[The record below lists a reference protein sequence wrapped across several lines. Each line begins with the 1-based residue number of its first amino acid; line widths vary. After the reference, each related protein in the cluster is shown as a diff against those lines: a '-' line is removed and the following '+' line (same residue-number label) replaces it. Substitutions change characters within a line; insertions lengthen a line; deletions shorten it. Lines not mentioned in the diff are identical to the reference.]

1 MRALALLLL
10 TAPLLAQDLDP
21 GVQAAAEAALA
32 APGADANGLYDLA
45 ILEQGDH
52 EPLVL
57 WLQVRADGGDA
68 AAALLA
74 AQLDWRA
81 GDLSAARSTLKPLLD
96 EDPSL
101 QVRLLHARLLDA
113 IDWTDEAIEAYE
125 GLLADADP
133 DLARWLRLRLA
144 LMTMGRGE
152 EHEDALAELA
162 GSEEQPRD
170 FRNRAAITLA
180 LLGRPADAID
190 LFVPTEEP
198 GTALFRD
205 LVRLAEWALRAEDA
219 ERAQGFAWRAAEAA
233 TLTRDRAYALSVLVE
248 AHRLDESLDALLERF
263 AEAPEL
269 SEAHR
274 GRWMEL
280 LRDQDRTAEAIELF
294 TRGRD
299 GAFDRA
305 ERRELLEM
313 FRDAGQEERM
323 VAEYEALL
331 EREPRAVLWREGLAR
346 YQLEGGDREAAL
358 ATWRPFVEAP
368 VDVESLTGAEALMG
382 LGLDELA
389 VEQAEAAIAAGE
401 HAFPAL
407 LFLYGLHSDRGR
419 LPDAEAA
426 LARLDELAPP
436 GHGVRMD
443 LAEAYERLGLQE
455 RALDV
460 FLGLRAARPD
470 EEQGEDMAMR
480 LAWLYSEVGREEE
493 AMDAWLD
500 LWVRVQSVPR
510 RRYVEDRLMTVASRL
525 GRLADVAIELERKL
539 VDGTANERES
549 GLLVRLYTKVGD
561 SVSATEV
568 IEEFMKQSGG
578 NLKDVLEEKARVYVA
593 CTDYARYEETVRE
606 LMRIDAENEGEYLR
620 QLAMS
625 MLERGKPDE
634 ARVVLAR
641 LKELE
646 TDSAGDEFEAGVLAI
661 AGMREEA
668 IRAYRAGIAR
678 HPDRIDSLLLLANV
692 MKDVGRSSDA
702 VGMFQHM
709 MEVAERDDLFTIAVD
724 GLLNMEA
731 SAETLRWARRVVLER
746 LAGREGKMYLF
757 QLYSDLSEELDD
769 REAQLAALE
778 CALPI
783 AASRRP
789 ALLRELMD
797 LAALGGDED
806 DQRQLSY
813 GRRLIGLAEVV
824 PPQVYLDLGESFLRA
839 GEVRN
844 AAKTFRL
851 ASDQPD
857 YARLQRQAAGLFDQ
871 QGYPLEALREYER
884 VLVSQ
889 TTDVGLM
896 AKVAELCEQADA
908 DGRASE
914 LYVRAMELL
923 HQRRPLRTG
932 KAEEDDDDPFSWW
945 RARNVDDYDQ
955 HHARVRK
962 GLLATTSDLA
972 GRDLVASERRAALAD
987 LAELESGVGEGPA
1000 LEALANHPRLLRR
1013 AQHHRRL
1020 AFAFGDA
1027 PAADALDL
1035 RLLHA
1040 FPEDEEL
1047 LADLVQARVDW
1058 GLVGAARRL
1067 IDDSGRPERVTRKL
1081 RFLVGEGS
1089 AEDAA
1094 GRLPLGEVTRLL
1106 LPRLAAGDVEGAEAL
1121 LRRADLGSVEEEE
1134 RPGMQA
1140 LFSGAQVLGD
1150 PGLCLTLGRQW
1161 VRVEVE
1167 AGTSQ
1172 YQVEPILERVGAAL
1186 PPAERL
1192 ALYQY
1197 FVSLI
1202 LEEPDKATLFV
1213 PMLPKLQSTFEEPLL
1228 SQEQIAELL
1237 DGYGERGYGWGL
1249 GPVLVLLP
1257 PEERAGA
1264 LRSVWS
1270 KIQATQR
1277 AVFLIRLVTDVNE
1290 PLGEELAG
1298 FVGDAFEEAL
1308 TEADDFFLYSVRQL
1322 CEEEQDLALVAR
1334 MQAALVNKKPR
1345 DWNVRALAWILKWR
1359 AGEVDAAVQEAAT
1372 LYVDSLDA
1380 PESEYDARNVRNRI
1394 HRELLP
1400 DHLDALLAAFDA
1412 ATEERTL
1419 NLELAKQRLAL
1430 VQAARDDARTLA
1442 AYRAA
1447 VDALPE
1453 EVELLEQLRS
1463 WYQRQSRPVEA
1474 LRTLERIAEL
1484 EPDKRKW
1491 QRALMQA
1498 WSRLHNPLEALAALE
1513 RHDSLPEE
1521 DEERGGGVPGM
1532 PPNFK
1537 LRPGSTII
1545 VNGVRYTGGKAQ
1557 QKPDSRRQKPATIQ
1571 RVHEAADEEGDAEG
1585 ARVTLRRMWREFER
1599 GEATNPYPRFYG
1611 WGYGR
1616 WADLSWPAEP
1626 EPDEE
1631 EAEEEERPVFRGGLD
1646 GFRDEDVVA
1655 EPRER
1660 TSAWEVLA
1668 GRDWGAEEMRRFAR
1682 TFEPREV
1689 DGYQPLFE
1697 GLLRSRLEREE
1708 PRAVMD
1714 ELLAA
1719 VSGETGGR
1727 VEQVLLLSL
1736 LDLHPDL
1743 ADERVRAVL
1752 DSLVGA
1758 ANPVDGQ
1765 QVRRLARMHRREG
1778 RLEEAVRL
1786 YRWCATQ
1793 TSSVMRFSFDGPTP
1807 LDARE
1812 LVREAKEQLE
1822 GDAREQVVDAIL
1834 AYSDPGTSPWQ
1845 REAFE
1850 TLALATWSELYGP
1863 AEALE
1868 RGRAMCE
1875 AAIDPATGLRRRSA
1889 KEATSL
1895 FARGGELESAFRA
1908 LEFAVAKL
1916 EPALFSNEDPWFRAF
1931 PQNYGF
1937 LSHADLRRLF
1947 PREVDFEWPRAAEWH
1962 RGAAERI
1969 ATWLAE
1975 ERMNPSTGVD
1985 ALALLTRRL
1994 VALGDVEGAREVAAR
2009 LVGQAAD
2016 LDLTPSKLLWV
2027 VDAAR
2032 EAGLEE
2038 DAHRIE
2044 RSLLG
2049 ERRLHV
2055 ERLAEVVR
2063 RVREREGAGA
2073 ARALGEEVAE
2083 LCLHEDLLEELA
2095 QACEAEADPEA
2106 AAGWRARSQRAAEA
2120 REALKEA
2127 AEAEAEAA
2135 REAPRVRKR

>member
-1 MRALALLLL
+1 MRALVLLLL
-10 TAPLLAQDLDP
+10 TALLHAQDLDP
-21 GVQAAAEAALA
+21 AVEAAAEAALA
-32 APGADANGLYDLA
+32 APGSDASDLYDLA

-52 EPLVL
+52 EPLVI

-81 GDLSAARSTLKPLLD
+81 GDLAAARATLRPLLD
-96 EDPSL
+96 EDPTP

-113 IDWTDEAIEAYE
+113 NDLTDEAVDAYE
-125 GLLADADP
+125 ALVEDADP

-162 GSEEQPRD
+162 RGESQPRD
-170 FRNRAAITLA
+170 FRNRAAIALA

-190 LFVPTEEP
+190 LFVPTEEE
-198 GTALFRD
+198 GTPLFRD
-205 LVRLAEWALRAEDA
+205 LVRLAEWAVRAEDA
-219 ERAQGFAWRAAEAA
+219 AQAQDFAWRAAEAA
-233 TLTRDRAYALSVLVE
+233 TLTRDRAYALAVLVE
-248 AHRLDESLDALLERF
+248 AHRLDETLDALLQRF
-263 AEAPEL
+263 ADAPEL

-274 GRWMEL
+274 ARWMEL

-294 TRGRD
+294 TQGRN

-323 VAEYEALL
+323 AREYESLL
-331 EREPRAVLWREGLAR
+331 EREPRTVLWREGLAR
-346 YQLEGGDREAAL
+346 FYLEDGDREAAV
-358 ATWRPFVEAP
+358 ATWRPFVDAP
-368 VDVESLTGAEALMG
+368 VDVESLTGAEAMMG

-401 HAFPAL
+401 HAFSAL
-407 LFLYGLHSDRGR
+407 LFLYGLHTDRGR

-426 LARLDELAPP
+426 LTRLDELAPP

-460 FLGLRAARPD
+460 FLGLGEARPD

-525 GRLADVAIELERKL
+525 GRLADVAIDLERKL
-539 VDGTANERES
+539 VAGTANERES

-568 IEEFMKQSGG
+568 IEEFMKRAGG
-578 NLKDVLEEKARVYVA
+578 DVKDVLEEKARVYVA

-606 LMRIDAENEGEYLR
+606 LMRVDEENEGEYLR

-646 TDSAGDEFEAGVLAI
+646 SDSAGDEFEAGVLSL
-661 AGMREEA
+661 AGMRDEA

-692 MKDVGRSSDA
+692 MKDVGQAADA

-709 MEVAERDDLFTIAVD
+709 MEVAEKDDLFTIAVD

-731 SAETLRWARRVVLER
+731 PAETLRWARRVVLER

-769 REAQLAALE
+769 HEAQLASLE
-778 CALPI
+778 NALPI

-797 LAALGGDED
+797 LAALADSD
-806 DQRQLSY
+806 DDKRQLSY
-813 GRRLIGLAEVV
+813 GRRLIGLAEIV

-839 GEVRN
+839 GEIKN
-844 AAKTFRL
+844 AAKTFGL

-857 YARLQRQAAGLFDQ
+857 YARLQRQAAGLFDE
-871 QGYPLEALREYER
+871 QGYPVEALREYER

-896 AKVAELCEQADA
+896 AKVAELCEQTGADR
-908 DGRASE
+908 RANE

-932 KAEEDDDDPFSWW
+932 KAEEDADDDPFTWW

-962 GLLATTSDLA
+962 GLLATAAALD
-972 GRDLVASERRAALAD
+972 GPGLVADERRAALAD
-987 LAELESGVGEGPA
+987 LAELEAAVGEGTV
-1000 LEALANHPRLLRR
+1000 LEALEDHPRLLRR
-1013 AQHHRRL
+1013 VQHHRRL
-1020 AFAFGDA
+1020 ALAFGDA

-1035 RLLHA
+1035 RILHA
-1040 FPEDEEL
+1040 FPDDEDL

-1067 IDDSGRPERVTRKL
+1067 IDESGRPESVTRKL

-1094 GRLPLGEVTRLL
+1094 RQVPLDEVTRLL
-1106 LPRLAAGDVEGAEAL
+1106 LPRLATGDTEGAEAL
-1121 LRRADLGSVEEEE
+1121 LRRVDLGSVEEEE
-1134 RPGMQA
+1134 RSGMQA
-1140 LFSGAQVLGD
+1140 LFSAAQILGD
-1150 PGLCLTLGRQW
+1150 AGLCLSLGRQW
-1161 VRVEVE
+1161 VRLEVDG
-1167 AGTSQ
+1167 GTSQ

-1202 LEEPDKATLFV
+1202 LEEPAKATSFV
-1213 PMLPKLQSTFEEPLL
+1213 PMLPKLQSIFEEPLL

-1257 PEERAGA
+1257 QEERAGA

-1322 CEEEQDLALVAR
+1322 CDEEQDVALVAR
-1334 MQAALVNKKPR
+1334 MQAALVNSKPR
-1345 DWNVRALAWILKWR
+1345 DWNVRALSWILEWR
-1359 AGEVDAAVQEAAT
+1359 AGELDAAVQEAAQ

-1380 PESEYDARNVRNRI
+1380 PETEYDARNVRSRI

-1400 DHLDALLAAFDA
+1400 DHLDALVSAFDA
-1412 ATEERTL
+1412 ATEERTP

-1430 VQAARDDARTLA
+1430 IQAARDDARTLA
-1442 AYRAA
+1442 AYRSA
-1447 VDALPE
+1447 VEALPE

-1463 WYQRQSRPVEA
+1463 WYQRQGRPVEA

-1484 EPDKRKW
+1484 EPEKRKW
-1491 QRALMQA
+1491 QRSLMGA
-1498 WSRLHNPLEALAALE
+1498 WSGLRNPLEAWAARE
-1513 RHDSLPEE
+1513 RHDALPEE
-1521 DEERGGGVPGM
+1521 DGEAGGKKPVRPQRIVGLRGSPIAL
-1532 PPNFK
+1532 K
-1537 LRPGSTII
+1537 
-1545 VNGVRYTGGKAQ
+1545 GVRNTGRKTAE
-1557 QKPDSRRQKPATIQ
+1557 KKDPRRQEPATIQ
-1571 RVHEAADEEGDAEG
+1571 RVQKAADEEGDAED
-1585 ARVTLRRMWREFER
+1585 ARVTLRRIWREFQR
-1599 GEATNPYPRFYG
+1599 GEETNPYPIFFG

-1616 WADLSWPAEP
+1616 WANLNWPVQP
-1626 EPDEE
+1626 EPKDEE
-1631 EAEEEERPVFRGGLD
+1631 EGEEERPVYRGGLD
-1646 GFRDEDVVA
+1646 SFRDEDVTA
-1655 EPRER
+1655 TPREH

-1668 GRDWGAEEMRRFAR
+1668 GRDWGADEMRRFVR

-1697 GLLRSRLEREE
+1697 GLLRARLERED
-1708 PRAVMD
+1708 PAAVMD

-1727 VEQVLLLSL
+1727 IEQVLLLSL
-1736 LDLHPDL
+1736 LDLHPEL
-1743 ADERVRAVL
+1743 ADDRVRAVL

-1765 QVRRLARMHRREG
+1765 QVRRLARMHKREG
-1778 RLEEAVRL
+1778 RLDEAVRL

-1793 TSSVMRFSFDGPTP
+1793 TSSVMRFCFEGRPQ
-1807 LDARE
+1807 LDARD
-1812 LVREAKEQLE
+1812 LVKEAKEQLE
-1822 GDAREQVVDAIL
+1822 GDARDQVVDAIL
-1834 AYSDPGTSPWQ
+1834 TYADPGSAPWQ
-1845 REAFE
+1845 REQFE
-1850 TLALATWSELYGP
+1850 TLALATWSEMYGP
-1863 AEALE
+1863 EEALE

-1875 AAIDPATGLRRRSA
+1875 AAIDPTTGLRRRSA
-1889 KEATSL
+1889 KEAAQL
-1895 FARGGELESAFRA
+1895 FARAGELEAAFRA

-1916 EPALFSNEDPWFRAF
+1916 EPSLFTNEAPWFRAF
-1931 PQNYGF
+1931 PQHFGH
-1937 LSHADLRRLF
+1937 LSHADLKKLF
-1947 PREVDFEWPRAAEWH
+1947 PRERDFEWPRAAEWH
-1962 RGAAERI
+1962 RGVAERV
-1969 ATWLAE
+1969 ATWLGE
-1975 ERMNPSTGVD
+1975 ERINPSTAVD
-1985 ALALLTRRL
+1985 TLALLTRRL
-1994 VALGDVEGAREVAAR
+1994 VALDDADGARAVAAR
-2009 LVGQAAD
+2009 LVAHAAE
-2016 LDLTPSKLLWV
+2016 LDLTPAKLLWV

-2044 RSLLG
+2044 RSLLD
-2049 ERRLHV
+2049 EQRLHV
-2055 ERLAEVVR
+2055 ERVAEVVR
-2063 RVREREGAGA
+2063 RVHEREGAGA
-2073 ARALGEEVAE
+2073 ARVLGERAAE

-2095 QACEAEADPEA
+2095 LACEAQGDADA
-2106 AAGWRARSQRAAEA
+2106 AAAWRDRRQRAAQA
-2120 REALKEA
+2120 REALEAA
-2127 AEAEAEAA
+2127 AEAEREAA
-2135 REAPRVRKR
+2135 KRQGD